1 LDFEGK
7 ASLLVSEGHQHSRC
21 YPLGWLLFQNAL
33 VAKRVNSRLAAEAS
47 LRRHSVWADKDDFKT
62 IIENLNNEKD

>member
-1 LDFEGK
+1 
-7 ASLLVSEGHQHSRC
+7 
-21 YPLGWLLFQNAL
+21 LGWLLFQNAL